1 MSIKL
6 VHLGSKPSGSMEIEK
21 NDMKLQ
27 YFPKCPLLIVKKQ
40 KHKIQVENHIKN
52 LFFLKKKRK

>member
-1 MSIKL
+1 
-6 VHLGSKPSGSMEIEK
+6 MEIEK

-40 KHKIQVENHIKN
+40 KHKIQRENHIKN
-52 LFFLKKKRK
+52 LFFSKKKKKIKIKLFKIKI

>member
-1 MSIKL
+1 
-6 VHLGSKPSGSMEIEK
+6 MEIEK

-52 LFFLKKKRK
+52 LKNNNNKTLQNKILKIVFIFY